1 MADTYGSTPSSTPNR
16 RGLWIGLIVAAVV
29 VVGALVV
36 FALAGGGDGGGG
48 SGGDGGFYAVIA
60 LAADRV
66 RGRRTRS
73 SR

>member
-36 FALAGGGDGGGG
+36 FALSGGGDGGGG